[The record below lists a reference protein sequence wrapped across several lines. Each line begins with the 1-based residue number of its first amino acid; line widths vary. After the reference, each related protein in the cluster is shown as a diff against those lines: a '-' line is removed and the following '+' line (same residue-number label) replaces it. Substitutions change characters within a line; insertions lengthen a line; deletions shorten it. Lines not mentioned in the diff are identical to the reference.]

1 MLIIAISAIAT
12 VDAQPMRKQVTNNP
26 ANVIKQLNFTIN
38 NYGQKDNQS
47 YSIKKN
53 PNTNIIESS
62 EKIVHFSFRKTADSQ
77 QLGLIRDAFT
87 KDESVSYQFKHI
99 APGNR
104 DFFSINVLSE
114 NGALVTQ
121 IPVRTSES
129 EEMWYM
135 CCKNTEN
142 PQLRDAYA
150 IAWVEPKGEGM
161 VEGYIYMITSLRPD
175 IYEQSETSSN
185 TTFKIDG
192 RVGYDLTDS
201 LYVFYM
207 ADTYEELNEITTK
220 TDSYE
225 ELKGLADHEHVVYMP
240 VVNKHFGL
248 CVEINKRKVGRIRTV
263 MPDGSLCKLWTNIDM
278 VPGETY
284 RITTHNGYY
293 DEDRD
298 YEQREGRY
306 SGKSMFVGRDYD
318 DVEITGGYNDDV
330 VASTVVIDE
339 SGNVTVNNPLDY
351 LAPAQQL
358 ELIAKTESL
367 KVNLDL
373 IEALFKTIGAEMRLN
388 INNGGKVKEWKNVD
402 EYFNQISK
410 QNKVLDKKAE
420 ELLATASRY
429 DVRKKGV
436 MFDKAILEILSEQ
449 NNNLNTLFKKFGS
462 LSKVG
467 TKCQMNVNK
476 ITEKYLKE
484 MRKTMAE
491 QQSETSF

>member
-1 MLIIAISAIAT
+1 MKKICIMLIIAISAIAT

-220 TDSYE
+220 TDPYE

-263 MPDGSLCKLWTNIDM
+263 MPDGSLCTLWTNIDM

-293 DEDRD
+293 D
-298 YEQREGRY
+298 
-306 SGKSMFVGRDYD
+306 D
-318 DVEITGGYNDDV
+318 DL

-436 MFDKAILEILSEQ
+436 IFDKEILEILSEQ